1 MANDIP
7 SSMGDIPRLGKA
19 ALRPGQPWRGFTL
32 IELLVVISIIAL
44 LIGLLLPAL
53 GKSREAARRTK
64 CLTNLRS
71 IGLGLQNYMQTES
84 KDLLPRVT
92 PLTGNS
98 NSNDPSLL
106 DVLEK
111 YIDAAKP
118 YQHTGSGDWA
128 SFDPYRCPSDLTGDS
143 GTDHKPYWKSKGT
156 SYEYGPGLAMYLAEL
171 LTVPADKVQFA
182 VTRAYAQQDRRTPIL
197 YDADDWHNSRFDVN
211 RRGGLSAE
219 ARWDKNA
226 LFYGDG
232 SAEKCPYFDQARI
245 ELLVVAI
252 LRAGGVP
259 DPGDGN

>member
-1 MANDIP
+1 MIDAGPIRRN
-7 SSMGDIPRLGKA
+7 SRRG
-19 ALRPGQPWRGFTL
+19 PGRGFTL

-84 KDLLPRVT
+84 KELLPRVT
-92 PLTGNS
+92 PLTGQV

-118 YQHTGSGDWA
+118 YQPTGSGDWA
-128 SFDPYRCPSDLTGDS
+128 SFDPYRCPSDLLGDS
-143 GTDHKPYWKSKGT
+143 GTDYKPYWKNKGT

-182 VTRAYAQQDRRTPIL
+182 VTRAYAQQDKRTPIL
-197 YDADDWHNSRFDVN
+197 YDADDWHNPRFKNND
-211 RRGGLSAE
+211 RASMSDE

-226 LFYGDG
+226 LYFGDG
-232 SAEKCPYFDQARI
+232 SVDKCPYFTQDRI
-245 ELLVVAI
+245 RQLVVAI
-252 LRAGGVP
+252 LQAGGVP
-259 DPGDGN
+259 DPPGGGN